1 MTTMKKKFVNILN
14 MIEVMERLMKGF
26 SVEGA
31 LYIDKETHQL
41 AFKPYNRTS
50 RQLGYNKRPKPVLI
64 KKLPWGWLK
73 QSTRNNILRL
83 SVPKDMGATQTM
95 SIFNQNVREANDA
108 LFEQELI
115 EFC

>member
-1 MTTMKKKFVNILN
+1 MIRKLVNIFN
-14 MIEVMERLMKGF
+14 VIAVKERLMKGF
-26 SVEGA
+26 TIEGA
-31 LYIDKETHQL
+31 LYIDKDTQQL
-41 AFKPYNRTS
+41 AFKPYNMAKY
-50 RQLGYNKRPKPVLI
+50 QPGYRKRPKPVLI

-73 QSTRNNILRL
+73 QSTRNNILRV

>member
-1 MTTMKKKFVNILN
+1 MKKKFVNILN

-73 QSTRNNILRL
+73 QSTRNNILRV
-83 SVPKDMGATQTM
+83 SVPMDMGTAQTM
-95 SIFNQNVREANDA
+95 AIFNQHAVEANNA
-108 LFEQELI
+108 LIDLELK